1 MCLNQF
7 RPGSSLTL
15 EVLCSA
21 LVLCVFNIGFR
32 VLQSNVSHR
41 PVLLNGSGSRSAR
54 VRVLSPRGHDN
65 ALEPQAALCFPTH
78 PAARDWQSP
87 LQPTHAAAH
96 SRSLWGA
103 GRRGSRPPRV
113 CLRSYEVR
121 GEVTREVTVITQD
134 IMIT

>member
-7 RPGSSLTL
+7 RPGSSLTV

-21 LVLCVFNIGFR
+21 LVLCVFNSGFR
-32 VLQSNVSHR
+32 ALRSNVSHR

-54 VRVLSPRGHDN
+54 VRVLSPRGQDN

-87 LQPTHAAAH
+87 LQLTHAAAH
-96 SRSLWGA
+96 SRSLSGA
-103 GRRGSRPPRV
+103 GRRGSP
-113 CLRSYEVR
+113 
-121 GEVTREVTVITQD
+121 D
-134 IMIT
+134 IFRWAQSQSLPAPGGTAV